1 MGCNSSK
8 ETNKLKKSKIENNS
22 RSFLSLIYQLKIEN
36 NKNDNLNKIC
46 YDKEIYNEKTYKL
59 SDPELI
65 IIINEHGI

>member
-8 ETNKLKKSKIENNS
+8 ESNKLKKNKVENNTH
-22 RSFLSLIYQLKIEN
+22 SFLSLLYHLKIEN
-36 NKNDNLNKIC
+36 NKNDISNKIY
-46 YDKEIYNEKTYKL
+46 YDKEIYNEKTYEL